1 MIKDGLPQTIIDQR
15 LDEANQYRKEI
26 YREGMKRLAGILGM
40 TFLFG
45 GIAAQPFFSV
55 GLGTLIKMFVPDDDD
70 EFFDWENWFYNF
82 METEVGG
89 AAASIFT
96 KMGVDAGKSEAAGV
110 KLAEAIARGP
120 VAAVTGTALADRVSL
135 DLKNLWWREG
145 RYSPD
150 ARESIQQDIIANIG
164 PSVGLALNWAD
175 AWQLAGEGQYQR
187 AFEKAAPAM
196 FSKPVTAFRLG
207 TEGATTPSGNVV
219 GGLYSDEFTLW
230 ELSMQAIGLQP
241 ERLAQAQKA
250 GVQAKTYQQK
260 ILDRRTALLNRLW
273 MERGTPSYADAL
285 EKSNEFSLKYPEVA
299 IDGDAISKS
308 FDARAEAKAQAEAIG
323 TKLDTKL
330 LGKTAPMLRYGM
342 E

>member
-1 MIKDGLPQTIIDQR
+1 
-15 LDEANQYRKEI
+15 
-26 YREGMKRLAGILGM
+26 
-40 TFLFG
+40 
-45 GIAAQPFFSV
+45 
-55 GLGTLIKMFVPDDDD
+55 
-70 EFFDWENWFYNF
+70 
-82 METEVGG
+82 
-89 AAASIFT
+89 
-96 KMGVDAGKSEAAGV
+96 
-110 KLAEAIARGP
+110 
-120 VAAVTGTALADRVSL
+120 
-135 DLKNLWWREG
+135 
-145 RYSPD
+145 
-150 ARESIQQDIIANIG
+150 
-164 PSVGLALNWAD
+164 
-175 AWQLAGEGQYQR
+175 
-187 AFEKAAPAM
+187 
-196 FSKPVTAFRLG
+196 
-207 TEGATTPSGNVV
+207 VV